1 MKKAIHSSKA
11 PAPIGPY
18 SPAVAIGNQLYIS
31 GQIPIEPSSGRLISE
46 SIELSTLQVMKNIED
61 LLHAAGYDLEDV
73 VKCTVFLRDFNNFQ
87 GMNNI
92 YGSFF
97 VATPP
102 ARETVEVS
110 RLPMDAMIEIS
121 CIAIKS

>member
-1 MKKAIHSSKA
+1 
-11 PAPIGPY
+11 
-18 SPAVAIGNQLYIS
+18 
-31 GQIPIEPSSGRLISE
+31 
-46 SIELSTLQVMKNIED
+46 MKNIED
-61 LLHAAGYDLEDV
+61 LLHAAGYGLEDV